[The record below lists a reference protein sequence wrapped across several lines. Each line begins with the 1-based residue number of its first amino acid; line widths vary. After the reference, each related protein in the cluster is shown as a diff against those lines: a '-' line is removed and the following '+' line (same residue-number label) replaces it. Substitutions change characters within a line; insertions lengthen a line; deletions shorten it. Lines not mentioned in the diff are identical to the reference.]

1 MKVYTVREY
10 FSMIHDEATKIH
22 PGEIDHV
29 ASVEKG
35 VRMYSTSNDHLFD
48 GVICIKMYLQKINPC
63 C

>member
-1 MKVYTVREY
+1 
-10 FSMIHDEATKIH
+10 MIHDEATKIH

-35 VRMYSTSNDHLFD
+35 VRMYSTSNDYLFD